1 MHFTWDVDPI
11 LLDGP
16 TPLRFYGLL
25 MAAGLIGGF
34 FLFRWQ
40 MLRAGHDEATASVF
54 LAYALVAVIVGARLG
69 HCLFYDRAVCF
80 SPPWRVLLIWQGG
93 LASHGALLGML
104 LATGLYARLHRL
116 SLADVFDRLAFGSA
130 LATFCVR
137 IGNFFNSEIVGRPTH
152 AGWGVRF
159 PRFDRGLPVAPLRH
173 PVQLYEAG
181 LGLALLAL
189 FLLLDR
195 RLGERRPRGLFAAL
209 FLTIYFGGRLG
220 LEQFKAWQALPPSA
234 GVTMGQILSVAPAS
248 RGLGLARL
256 DRRPSSTRLARALCD
271 GPANGM
277 K

>member
-1 MHFTWDVDPI
+1 MQLTWDVDPI

-16 TPLRFYGLL
+16 TPLRVYGLL

-40 MLRAGHDEATASVF
+40 MLRAGHEEATASVF

-69 HCLFYDRAVCF
+69 HCLLYDRAVCF

-116 SLADVFDRLAFGSA
+116 SLVDVLDRLALGSA

-137 IGNFFNSEIVGRPTH
+137 LGNFFNSEIVGRPTH
-152 AGWGVRF
+152 ADWGVRF
-159 PRFDRGLPVAPLRH
+159 PRFDRTLPLAPLRH
-173 PVQLYEAG
+173 PVQLYEAA

-189 FLLLDR
+189 LLLLDR

-209 FLTIYFGGRLG
+209 FLAIYFGGRIA
-220 LEQFKAWQALPPSA
+220 LEQFKDWQALPPSA
-234 GVTMGQILSVAPAS
+234 GVTMGQILSVAPALA
-248 RGLGLARL
+248 GLLWLVAIIVR
-256 DRRPSSTRLARALCD
+256 RRPR
-271 GPANGM
+271 
-277 K
+277 